1 MKADWSDEELLTAL
15 HLRDHQG
22 MTTREIGERMG
33 RPHNSVIGALKRVNS
48 EADKHDADG
57 IQNGTMKPLWWRRK

>member
-1 MKADWSDEELLTAL
+1 MKDSWSDNELLTAL

-33 RPHNSVIGALKRVNS
+33 RKRNSVIGALNRVNTDV
-48 EADKHDADG
+48 AKHDADG
-57 IQNGTMKPLWWRRK
+57 IQNGTMKPLWWRRR